1 DDPDFDDAVRLIY
14 EEAQTVEEDL
24 KDVIEYADSKLRTGK
39 SPKRERCSDCGK
51 IGHTEAEC
59 WKKHPELRKKGQGS
73 SRLKGR
79 SAFSESRTRGS
90 SAGKKEVKCYK
101 CGEIGHISPN
111 CPLNKRKKDGE
122 LKVLNDTV
130 NLNVQKKV
138 SLMAGKGFKG
148 IEVDAIVDS
157 GASHCV
163 VSEDIVK
170 RLEGIGL
177 SKCDVMFRLA
187 NGDQIRSEQRARLI
201 VKIEG
206 SLGK

>member
-1 DDPDFDDAVRLIY
+1 
-14 EEAQTVEEDL
+14 
-24 KDVIEYADSKLRTGK
+24 K
-39 SPKRERCSDCGK
+39 
-51 IGHTEAEC
+51 
-59 WKKHPELRKKGQGS
+59 
-73 SRLKGR
+73 
-79 SAFSESRTRGS
+79 
-90 SAGKKEVKCYK
+90 
-101 CGEIGHISPN
+101 
-111 CPLNKRKKDGE
+111 KKDGE

-206 SLGK
+206 SLGKPLQYSTWFYVIKMKSGTTPVLLGRDFIEDTRWLQKESTQMVRDVEEDELRFGDVLDILPKMPEEEDL

>member
-1 DDPDFDDAVRLIY
+1 SLKGISEKEITKYVESYLDTLESITDRTEKPEEKHLLKLFIKGIKNQRFRTRMATGLSTIDDPDFDDAVRLIY

-39 SPKRERCSDCGK
+39 SPKRERCSYCGK
-51 IGHTEAEC
+51 LGHTEAEC

-79 SAFSESRTRGS
+79 SSFSEARTRGS

-111 CPLNKRKKDGE
+111 CPLNKKKKDGE
-122 LKVLNDTV
+122 LKVLNDTA

-138 SLMAGKGFKG
+138 SLMAG
-148 IEVDAIVDS
+148 
-157 GASHCV
+157 
-163 VSEDIVK
+163 
-170 RLEGIGL
+170 
-177 SKCDVMFRLA
+177 
-187 NGDQIRSEQRARLI
+187 
-201 VKIEG
+201 
-206 SLGK
+206 